1 MSRINNGSPPRSFA
15 LHHRKIN
22 LKTAEHKQ
30 KKRLNRELGAAMQ
43 GWGGVG
49 GVSVGWGKLG
59 QITCSFSLPNYAFL
73 RLPPC
78 IYEKPE

>member
-1 MSRINNGSPPRSFA
+1 MSGINNGSPPRSSA

-30 KKRLNRELGAAMQ
+30 KKRLNRELGAARQ
-43 GWGGVG
+43 RGAGG
-49 GVSVGWGKLG
+49 SGKLG
-59 QITCSFSLPNYAFL
+59 QITCSFSLLTYAFL